1 MSITFLRL
9 ALFALVAAV
18 ALPAQSQGWP
28 SRPVRWVVGYP
39 AGGGT
44 DIIVRLLAEEM
55 GKSLGQPVIVDN
67 KPGANTMIAAEQVAR
82 AQPDGYTI
90 LVADNGTLVNNAAL
104 YKKLSYDPVADFA
117 PVTMIGRFQFVL
129 LANPATGIRT
139 FADMKRLVV
148 VDPSKFNYASG
159 GVGSPFHIGMELLK
173 QEQGLSINHVPYK
186 GMAPAVQALLSGD
199 VQLMI
204 ADIAT
209 ALPYI
214 KAGKLAALATATPKR
229 TMQLPE
235 VPTLAELGVPSFP
248 GWQALVVP
256 ARTPD
261 DVKAKLEA
269 ALKAAVASPAA
280 VRLFQEKGVEAV
292 LSTPAE
298 LRSYQQAEIGRWH
311 KFIHDRGISLD

>member
-1 MSITFLRL
+1 MFNTFVRL
-9 ALFALVAAV
+9 ALFSLFIAA
-18 ALPAQSQGWP
+18 ALPAQSQTWP
-28 SRPVRWVVGYP
+28 SKPIRWVVGYP

-44 DIIVRLLAEEM
+44 DIIVRLLADEM
-55 GKSLGQPVIVDN
+55 SKAIGQPVIVDN
-67 KPGANTMIAAEQVAR
+67 KPGANTMIAAEYVAR

-104 YKKLSYDPVADFA
+104 YKKLSYDPVADFD
-117 PVTMIGRFQFVL
+117 PVSMIGRFQFVL
-129 LANPATGIRT
+129 LSNPATGIKT
-139 FADMKRLVV
+139 FADMKRLVAA
-148 VDPSKFNYASG
+148 DPSTFNYASG
-159 GVGSPFHIGMELLK
+159 GIGSPFHIGMELLK

-214 KAGKLAALATATPKR
+214 KAGKLAALATVTPKR
-229 TMQLPE
+229 TSQLPE
-235 VPTLAELGVPSFP
+235 VPTLTELGVSSFP

-256 ARTPD
+256 SRTPD
-261 DVKAKLEA
+261 DIKAKLES
-269 ALKAAVASPAA
+269 ALRSAVASPAA